1 MAYKKCEKGSEEWQL
16 FMDFWKFRQEYHD
29 PDNEDEWVVEMMA
42 AGEQI
47 IRKYQGTD
55 IEKFAQSL
63 ILSHE
68 EDIDLQFKKRKG
80 DEN

>member
-1 MAYKKCEKGSEEWQL
+1 
-16 FMDFWKFRQEYHD
+16 
-29 PDNEDEWVVEMMA
+29 MMA

-68 EDIDLQFKKRKG
+68 EDIDLRFKKERGMKI
-80 DEN
+80 ENLSV